1 MRWPRG
7 PRGAWRL
14 LPRRSLLAALFL
26 FSLSS
31 SFLYFVYVAP
41 GIGKRWAEARGAGWG
56 ARRLP
61 VETLSNPGRAGPGG
75 AAASLVARCPERGGP
90 GPAAPRCSRRWAA
103 CPRLPPAL
111 GRARSR
117 GREAFRGGVC
127 VCVCVWGGCPL
138 VSLGASTRG
147 GAGPRCV
154 GGAAGGAGRA
164 PRGAS
169 RGWRGPSGAAARAE
183 RGGSEPAACLPACRR
198 VCLEEVECCPSV
210 CGLNSLSGRN
220 PTPFVKW
227 EDEKC
232 VF

>member
-61 VETLSNPGRAGPGG
+61 VERLSNPGRAGGGRGIPGG
-75 AAASLVARCPERGGP
+75 SLPGEGRPGP
-90 GPAAPRCSRRWAA
+90 GGSAVLSALGSVSS
-103 CPRLPPAL
+103 PPA
-111 GRARSR
+111 GAGESPQPGEGGFPR
-117 GREAFRGGVC
+117 GCMC
-127 VCVCVWGGCPL
+127 VCVCGGGVPARVPRGEHARGCRSPL
-138 VSLGASTRG
+138 RG
-147 GAGPRCV
+147 GGRGRCRPRSPRGFPGLAGPERCRCQSR
-154 GGAAGGAGRA
+154 AGRQ
-164 PRGAS
+164 
-169 RGWRGPSGAAARAE
+169 RAC
-183 RGGSEPAACLPACRR
+183 CLPACRR